1 MNGSVMNDVQ
11 RIEKEHRALTEKTK
25 DLERTVIFQSKK
37 LQVHCIS
44 LKQRGTPS

>member
-1 MNGSVMNDVQ
+1 MNESLMNDVQ

-37 LQVHCIS
+37 LQVTCVS
-44 LKQRGTPS
+44 LEQTETPS